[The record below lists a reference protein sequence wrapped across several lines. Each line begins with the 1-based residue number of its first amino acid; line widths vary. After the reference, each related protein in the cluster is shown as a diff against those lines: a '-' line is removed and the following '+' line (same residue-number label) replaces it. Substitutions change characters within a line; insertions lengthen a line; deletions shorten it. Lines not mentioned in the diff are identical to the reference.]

1 MLSETDNRDG
11 EKWDKLKKW
20 GSVQEEIIQKL
31 QAPEKMDQSLALNH
45 GPQLY
50 HTMRHPGIIKC
61 MTHFPSSS
69 GDIFITH
76 YRCGTT
82 DQLSVW
88 TMDSNERDASVTQQ
102 RYEIH
107 SELTSLMYVNKHR
120 VYLGFSSK
128 MELHVFTDASSQCQE
143 KGFVSFSST
152 ILSMAYNREADEV
165 YIGGIGTLE
174 QWKVTGSEHAATL
187 SRVLKYETDI
197 GPDEWVIDI
206 KVDTR
211 NTQLLILT
219 YHNIF
224 VINYETLKQ
233 THHLQNR
240 HEGSLKCCSFYKQ
253 REYFIT
259 GGGDG
264 AVKVWNAVV
273 FTQVHAFYG
282 HNAAVT
288 DLAVHK
294 REPLLFSCSLD
305 GSVQIW
311 RMDNFS
317 NFMRFDLSEKIYHL
331 KLLSD
336 EQFCCQTEMEIKVF
350 GLNQFYNL
358 FAPVES
364 TVENLCLCPGKRS
377 NGLANRIIASTE
389 DGSVRLFSPV
399 TGVALTLIYPMPSF
413 QILTSFAYNR
423 EKDRL
428 HTVLENGEVIVFNC
442 RTNPCKAVEVWQS
455 GYVDE
460 RITQMLQVE
469 LSYTGQNGLQMTDI
483 VIFGG
488 QVNGQVSLL
497 DATVCEMV
505 RSVQTHRGMITC
517 MESVTEIDPT
527 GYQMSETNKTIVTGG
542 NDNLVKLWKIKVSS
556 GRRSD
561 YITLEPILEIPCES
575 VPDHISMYE
584 NTLSVAII
592 TSNHKGKLVM
602 YRVEGSDTDTPQY
615 TQLEHAE
622 DDDHDKKITALDK
635 CPLLGLFASCSEDAF
650 IKIWNRHN
658 QLIREMVFG
667 EPLYALCFANVRGDL
682 LFGFQNHVCS
692 IPLTSYFPQNYL
704 ERIALLDFLDDLR
717 EDAVVYNSV
726 VKPWFDPQ
734 QLPRYSTTLSQRVQ
748 EQTKKDKTAKQLA
761 ITDLEALPEDTSKQV
776 EGQSEKENEENKQ
789 DADRIEENIDVDEKL
804 KEDVRAE
811 DDLDG
816 DFEFSAEVEIGSP
829 FEKPLSR
836 VCQSQRSM
844 VSRDKAG
851 SRGDRKRNL
860 SDGISPNNLDELL
873 PWERELLKRRSNI
886 IPKDGYIPNS
896 VIRKNLA
903 FVRPV
908 TPTFRKKDI
917 WTLKPVPE
925 PDPRHMPSGW
935 GGRPVEKD
943 NSTLDI
949 FEIARR
955 YRLETME
962 SDSQEDEEDEVT
974 VEKEVQLMPCMQ
986 NRSKVVKKKRTK
998 KRSQGYESDESGE
1011 EREFYSQQRRVS
1023 LLPPEKDPKR
1033 ATPFTW
1039 MDDDDAA
1046 PKSTLNQFQKLTNMV
1061 RASSTLSNASSIRGG
1076 YSKSSRRSTPVTPKY
1091 ELKSKKFEFRNDLE
1105 TPDSM
1110 RGVRRLTN
1118 SGGAQSR
1125 ERSKSFKLTNMVVD
1139 EDSTDVRYKDPSGKR
1154 GSMLGLNDMDSIQK
1168 LLEEDWFSDMR
1179 GTPSFD
1185 SIMQRL
1191 LTLLD
1196 TDDPDLHSKICDY
1209 ILDLHKDFGI
1219 PDMYLDR
1226 IIHKL
1231 SAQLGNS
1238 TPVPINN
1245 LRTLQQI
1252 GGNRPDVLAT
1262 LLPRLIDSQSDVR
1275 EEMVSILAEMIGVNN
1290 KDDLLQLMQDMGF
1303 KSKYNSKEEEE
1314 EALKALATRLD
1325 IPYRTDSFTDWISN
1339 WVDESSSLFHDDADL
1354 KEGDISKNW
1363 DGRAVRVVPESL
1375 CITETSSRA
1384 SNRLRELTNIS
1395 DKSHLLEPSTPDMGR
1410 RQRSGM
1416 FDINRETQ
1424 DEIPTTP
1431 KSQKANIRNS
1441 LSDEEEEEYDGFNP
1455 KDPAMYGYYKKR
1467 YPANIRPGSG
1477 RKLYGDEFGG
1487 VPSRRLQQFAKRG
1500 GKDEEMLATDS
1511 SHRDDGTDVAISVS
1525 EVGEKAADTTLETM
1539 STQDSGIGKEISEIL
1554 SSKSGM
1560 EMAVIRKGQHRPKQ
1574 GWPKH
1579 SLSPVKSAGSLCPSG
1594 LSTPKGPEN
1603 DKELDLFTPKTRR
1616 NKNWQRFFKTSTAQ
1630 ERKRMEM
1637 VKRDFD
1643 TGKVKQSNG
1652 PAVIQYIASDLPLL
1666 PGEAGLRLLHTVR
1679 VGNKG
1684 PTIDYD
1690 GRHRVESIPGK
1701 LMVQTKNEDTGKS
1714 NFGILQMQWTTGV
1727 PVATSVEDYLQYRQM
1742 ASGQSERSQS
1752 HCTKSCDTLT
1762 EKSYASAGL
1771 LPNLQSLKHS
1781 KKKKKHVK
1789 ETQLNLPRLHSRTT
1803 SHSHDYQWER
1813 PLPPPPVRKS
1823 SSQSSDVKKQHDHYC
1838 KYYDLTKKKMQQY
1851 TSSKTKDL
1859 LLPEVVIR
1867 NALGAS
1873 PKLQKSLTK
1882 LSRGHSVLLP
1892 PITLNQLIH
1901 VSNT

>member
-1 MLSETDNRDG
+1 
-11 EKWDKLKKW
+11 
-20 GSVQEEIIQKL
+20 
-31 QAPEKMDQSLALNH
+31 MDHCLAISH

-69 GDIFITH
+69 GDIFATH
-76 YRCGTT
+76 YRFGTNE
-82 DQLSVW
+82 QLSVW

-102 RYEIH
+102 RFEIH

-128 MELHVFTDASSQCQE
+128 LELHVFTDASSQCQE
-143 KGFVSFSST
+143 KGFVSLPNT
-152 ILSMAYNREADEV
+152 VLCMAYNREIDEV
-165 YIGGIGTLE
+165 YIGGVGTLE
-174 QWKVTGSEHAATL
+174 KWKVTGSEHAATV

-206 KVDTR
+206 KVDSS

-224 VINYETLKQ
+224 VINYETMKQ

-264 AVKVWNAVV
+264 TVKVWNAVV

-282 HNAAVT
+282 HNAAIT
-288 DLAVHK
+288 GLTVHK
-294 REPLLFSCSLD
+294 KDPLLFSSSLD

-317 NFMRFDLSEKIYHL
+317 KLMRFDVAEKIYSL

-336 EQFCCQTEMEIKVF
+336 EQFFCQTEKEIKVF

-364 TVENLCLCPGKRS
+364 TVRKLCLSPGKRR
-377 NGLANRIIASTE
+377 NGMANRIIASTE
-389 DGSVRLFSPV
+389 DGSVRLFSPL

-455 GYVDE
+455 GFADE
-460 RITQMLQVE
+460 RITEILQVE
-469 LSYTGQNGLQMTDI
+469 LSYTGENGETLTDI

-488 QVNGQVSLL
+488 QENGQLSLL
-497 DATVCEMV
+497 DAKRCEMV
-505 RSVQTHRGMITC
+505 RSIQIHKGMVTC
-517 MESVTEIDPT
+517 MESITEIDPT
-527 GYQMSETNKTIVTGG
+527 GYQLSETSKTLVTGG
-542 NDNLVKLWKIKVSS
+542 NDNFVKLWRIKVSLH
-556 GRRSD
+556 RRTD
-561 YITLEPILEIPCES
+561 YISLEPILQIPCGNI
-575 VPDHISMYE
+575 PDHISMYE
-584 NTLSVAII
+584 NTLSVAI
-592 TSNHKGKLVM
+592 TSSKYQGKLLM
-602 YRVEGSDTDTPQY
+602 YRVEGSETPEY

-622 DDDHDKKITALDK
+622 DEDHDKKITALDK
-635 CPLLGLFASCSEDAF
+635 CPLLGLFASCSEDGY

-658 QLIREMVFG
+658 QLIREMIFG
-667 EPLYALCFANVRGDL
+667 EPLYGLCFANVRGDL

-692 IPLTSYFPQNYL
+692 IPLTNYFPQNYL

-717 EDAVVYNSV
+717 ENAIVYNNV

-748 EQTKKDKTAKQLA
+748 EQTKKDKTTQQLVVN
-761 ITDLEALPEDTSKQV
+761 DLEALPEDTSKQESSSGENKV
-776 EGQSEKENEENKQ
+776 EGQTEEKENKENIQ
-789 DADRIEENIDVDEKL
+789 DGDPIEENIDIDEKIN
-804 KEDVRAE
+804 EDSNVE

-816 DFEFSAEVEIGSP
+816 DFEFNAEVEIGSP
-829 FEKPLSR
+829 FEKPSSR
-836 VCQSQRSM
+836 INQSQRNM

-851 SRGDRKRNL
+851 SRTDRKRIH
-860 SDGISPNNLDELL
+860 SERTSPNLDELT

-896 VIRKNLA
+896 VIRKNLGY
-903 FVRPV
+903 VRPV

-925 PDPRHMPSGW
+925 PDPRHMPPGW
-935 GGRPVEKD
+935 GGRPVEAD
-943 NSTLDI
+943 NSSMDI
-949 FEIARR
+949 FEIARK

-962 SDSQEDEEDEVT
+962 SDSQEDDEEED
-974 VEKEVQLMPCMQ
+974 VEEEKGVQLMPCMQ
-986 NRSKVVKKKRTK
+986 NRNKVAKKKRS
-998 KRSQGYESDESGE
+998 KRKSQGYESDESGD
-1011 EREFYSQQRRVS
+1011 EREVFSQQRRVS
-1023 LLPPEKDPKR
+1023 LLPPDKDPKT
-1033 ATPFTW
+1033 AAPFTW
-1039 MDDDDAA
+1039 ADDDEARR
-1046 PKSTLNQFQKLTNMV
+1046 STLNPFQKLTAMM
-1061 RASSTLSNASSIRGG
+1061 RASSTLSNTSSIRGG
-1076 YSKSSRRSTPVTPKY
+1076 YSKTSRRSTPVTPRY
-1091 ELKSKKFEFRNDLE
+1091 ELKSKKLEFGSRNDLE

-1110 RGVRRLTN
+1110 RGVRKLTK

-1139 EDSTDVRYKDPSGKR
+1139 EDSTNVRFKDQSGKR
-1154 GSMLGLNDMDSIQK
+1154 GNMLGNGDMDSIQK
-1168 LLEEDWFSDMR
+1168 LLEEDWFADMR

-1196 TDDPDLHSKICDY
+1196 TDDPELHSKICDY
-1209 ILDLHKDFGI
+1209 ILDLHKDLGI

-1238 TPVPINN
+1238 KVPIKSNN
-1245 LRTLQQI
+1245 LRTLKQI

-1262 LLPRLIDSQSDVR
+1262 LLPRLIDSESDVR
-1275 EEMVSILAEMIGVNN
+1275 DETAAILSEMVGVNN
-1290 KDDLLQLMQDMGF
+1290 KDDLLQLMQDMGL
-1303 KSKYNSKEEEE
+1303 KGQYNSKEEEE
-1314 EALKALATRLD
+1314 EALKALAMRLD
-1325 IPYRTDSFTDWISN
+1325 IPYRSDSFSDWISN
-1339 WVDESSSLFHDDADL
+1339 WVDESSSLYYEDADL
-1354 KEGDISKNW
+1354 KAGDISRNW
-1363 DGRAVRVVPESL
+1363 DGRAVRVLPESL
-1375 CITETSSRA
+1375 CITESSSRA

-1395 DKSHLLEPSTPDMGR
+1395 DKSYQWEPPTPDRGR
-1410 RQRSGM
+1410 RQGSGM
-1416 FDINRETQ
+1416 FDTNRETQ
-1424 DEIPTTP
+1424 DEIPP
-1431 KSQKANIRNS
+1431 SAKSRKSDIRNS
-1441 LSDEEEEEYDGFNP
+1441 MFNP
-1455 KDPAMYGYYKKR
+1455 KDPAMYKYYKKR
-1467 YPANIRPGSG
+1467 YPAYIRPGSG
-1477 RKLYGDEFGG
+1477 RKLYGDELGG
-1487 VPSRRLQQFAKRG
+1487 VPSKRLQQFSKTGDKDG
-1500 GKDEEMLATDS
+1500 GILPTDS
-1511 SHRDDGTDVAISVS
+1511 GHHDDGADVAVSLS
-1525 EVGEKAADTTLETM
+1525 EVGEKAADATLETL
-1539 STQDSGIGKEISEIL
+1539 STQDSGIGREISEVL
-1554 SSKSGM
+1554 SNKSGM
-1560 EMAVIRKGQHRPKQ
+1560 DMAVIKKGHHRSKQ
-1574 GWPKH
+1574 DWPKH
-1579 SLSPVKSAGSLCPSG
+1579 SLSPVKSAGSLCQSG
-1594 LSTPKGPEN
+1594 LSTPKGMES
-1603 DKELDLFTPKTRR
+1603 DKE
-1616 NKNWQRFFKTSTAQ
+1616 NWQRFFKTPTAQ

-1643 TGKVKQSNG
+1643 TGKVKQNNG

-1684 PTIDYD
+1684 PTIGYD
-1690 GRHRVESIPGK
+1690 GRHRVEPIPGK

-1727 PVATSVEDYLQYRQM
+1727 PVATSFEDYLQHRQM
-1742 ASGQSERSQS
+1742 ASGQSERSRSQ
-1752 HCTKSCDTLT
+1752 CTKSFDTLT
-1762 EKSYASAGL
+1762 EKSYVSAES
-1771 LPNLQSLKHS
+1771 LPNLQSVKQHS
-1781 KKKKKHVK
+1781 RKKKKQVKK
-1789 ETQLNLPRLHSRTT
+1789 ETQFTLPRLYSRTT
-1803 SHSHDYQWER
+1803 AHSQDYQWER
-1813 PLPPPPVRKS
+1813 PLPPPPAHKS
-1823 SSQSSDVKKQHDHYC
+1823 TSQSSDVRKQHENYC

-1859 LLPEVVIR
+1859 SLPEVVIR

-1873 PKLQKSLTK
+1873 PKLRKSLTK

-1901 VSNT
+1901 VSTT

>member
-1 MLSETDNRDG
+1 
-11 EKWDKLKKW
+11 
-20 GSVQEEIIQKL
+20 
-31 QAPEKMDQSLALNH
+31 MDQNITLNH
-45 GPQLY
+45 GPQIY
-50 HTMRHPGIIKC
+50 HKMRHPGNIKC

-69 GDIFITH
+69 GDIFVAH
-76 YRCGTT
+76 YCFGTK

-88 TMDSNERDASVTQQ
+88 TMDSNDRDSSITQQ
-102 RYEIH
+102 RFEIH
-107 SELTSLMYVNKHR
+107 SELTSLMYVSKHR

-128 MELHVFTDASSQCQE
+128 LELHVFTDASSQCQE
-143 KGFVSFSST
+143 KGFVSLSST
-152 ILSMAYNREADEV
+152 VLSMAYNREMDEV
-165 YIGGIGTLE
+165 YLGRVGKLE
-174 QWKVTGSEHAATL
+174 KWKVTGSEHAATV
-187 SRVLKYETDI
+187 SRVLEFETDI

-211 NTQLLILT
+211 NTQILILT

-224 VINYETLKQ
+224 VINYETQKQ

-264 AVKVWNAVV
+264 TVKVWNAVV

-282 HNAAVT
+282 HNAAIT
-288 DLAVHK
+288 GLAVHK
-294 REPLLFSCSLD
+294 TDPLLFSSSLD

-317 NFMRFDLSEKIYHL
+317 KLMGFDLSEKIFNL

-336 EQFCCQTEMEIKVF
+336 EQFFCQTEKEIKVF
-350 GLNQFYNL
+350 GLNQFYHL

-364 TVENLCLCPGKRS
+364 TVRKLCLCPGKRRH
-377 NGLANRIIASTE
+377 GLANRIIASTE
-389 DGSVRLFSPV
+389 DGSVRLFSPL

-442 RTNPCKAVEVWQS
+442 RSNPCKAVEVWQS
-455 GYVDE
+455 GFTDE
-460 RITQMLQVE
+460 KITQLLQVE
-469 LSYTGQNGLQMTDI
+469 LSYTGQNGEQLTDI

-488 QVNGQVSLL
+488 QENGQLSLL
-497 DATVCEMV
+497 DANHCEMV
-505 RSVQTHRGMITC
+505 LSVQVHKGMVTC

-527 GYQMSETNKTIVTGG
+527 GYQLSETSKTLVTGG
-542 NDNLVKLWKIKVSS
+542 NDNFVKLWKIKVSA

-561 YITLEPILEIPCES
+561 YISLEPILEIPCGNI
-575 VPDHISMYE
+575 PDHISMYE
-584 NTLSVAII
+584 NTLSIAV
-592 TSNHKGKLVM
+592 TTGTRRGKLLM
-602 YRVEGSDTDTPQY
+602 YRVEGDETPQY

-622 DDDHDKKITALDK
+622 DEDHDKKITSLDK
-635 CPLLGLFASCSEDAF
+635 CPLLGLFASCSEDGY

-667 EPLYALCFANVRGDL
+667 EPLYGLCFANVRGDL
-682 LFGFQNHVCS
+682 LFGFQSHVCS
-692 IPLTSYFPQNYL
+692 IPLTTYFPQNYL

-717 EDAVVYNSV
+717 ENAIVYNNI

-748 EQTKKDKTAKQLA
+748 EKTKKDKTSKQLVVK
-761 ITDLEALPEDTSKQV
+761 DLEALPEDTAVQESSEENKI
-776 EGQSEKENEENKQ
+776 EGQTGEKENKENNQDGDGIKENFDIDETIKEEN
-789 DADRIEENIDVDEKL
+789 N
-804 KEDVRAE
+804 E

-836 VCQSQRSM
+836 ASQSQRSM

-851 SRGDRKRNL
+851 SRTDRKRNH
-860 SDGISPNNLDELL
+860 SEGTSPNLDELL
-873 PWERELLKRRSNI
+873 PWERELLKRRSKI

-896 VIRKNLA
+896 VIRKNLG

-908 TPTFRKKDI
+908 TPTIRKKDI

-925 PDPRHMPSGW
+925 PDPRHMPPGW
-935 GGRPVEKD
+935 GGLPVEKD
-943 NSTLDI
+943 NSAMDI

-962 SDSQEDEEDEVT
+962 SDSQDDEAEEEEEVS
-974 VEKEVQLMPCMQ
+974 VDKDVQLMPCMQ
-986 NRSKVVKKKRTK
+986 NRNKVTKKKRS
-998 KRSQGYESDESGE
+998 KRKNQGYDSEDSEE
-1011 EREFYSQQRRVS
+1011 EREVYSQQRRVS
-1023 LLPPEKDPKR
+1023 LLPPEKDPKT
-1033 ATPFTW
+1033 AAPFTW
-1039 MDDDDAA
+1039 MDDDEAR
-1046 PKSTLNQFQKLTNMV
+1046 KSTLNPFQKITSMV
-1061 RASSTLSNASSIRGG
+1061 RAASTMSNTSSIRGG
-1076 YSKSSRRSTPVTPKY
+1076 YSKNSRRSTPVTPRY
-1091 ELKSKKFEFRNDLE
+1091 ELKSKKLEFGSRNDLE

-1110 RGVRRLTN
+1110 RGMRKMTK

-1139 EDSTDVRYKDPSGKR
+1139 EDSTNVRFKDASGKR
-1154 GSMLGLNDMDSIQK
+1154 GSMLGASDMDSIQK

-1209 ILDLHKDFGI
+1209 ILDLHKDLGI
-1219 PDMYLDR
+1219 PDMYLER
-1226 IIHKL
+1226 IINKL
-1231 SAQLGNS
+1231 STQLGNS
-1238 TPVPINN
+1238 KGPVSSKN
-1245 LRTLQQI
+1245 LRTLKQI
-1252 GGNRPDVLAT
+1252 GGNHPDVLAS

-1275 EEMVSILAEMIGVNN
+1275 DETAAILSEMVGVNN
-1290 KDDLLQLMQDMGF
+1290 KDDLLQLMQDMGL
-1303 KSKYNSKEEEE
+1303 KSQYNSKEEEE
-1314 EALKALATRLD
+1314 EALKALAMRLD
-1325 IPYRTDSFTDWISN
+1325 IPYRTDSFSDWISN
-1339 WVDESSSLFHDDADL
+1339 WVDESSSLYYEDAEL
-1354 KEGDISKNW
+1354 KAGDISKNW
-1363 DGRAVRVVPESL
+1363 DGRAVRVLPESL
-1375 CITETSSRA
+1375 CITESSSRA

-1395 DKSHLLEPSTPDMGR
+1395 DRSYQWEPSTPDQGR

-1416 FDINRETQ
+1416 FDVNREAQ
-1424 DEIPTTP
+1424 DDVPP
-1431 KSQKANIRNS
+1431 SPRSQKSDIRNS
-1441 LSDEEEEEYDGFNP
+1441 MSDEEDEEYDGFNP
-1455 KDPAMYGYYKKR
+1455 KDPAMYRYYKKR
-1467 YPANIRPGSG
+1467 YPANMRPGSG
-1477 RKLYGDEFGG
+1477 RKLVGDEFGG
-1487 VPSRRLQQFAKRG
+1487 VPSKRLHQFPKHGDMEG
-1500 GKDEEMLATDS
+1500 GIQATDS
-1511 SHRDDGTDVAISVS
+1511 GHHDDGAEVPVSIS

-1539 STQDSGIGKEISEIL
+1539 STQDSGIGRDMSEVL
-1554 SSKSGM
+1554 SNKSGM
-1560 EMAVIRKGQHRPKQ
+1560 ETAVIKKGHHRSKQ
-1574 GWPKH
+1574 SWPKH
-1579 SLSPVKSAGSLCPSG
+1579 SLSPVKSAGSICHSD
-1594 LSTPKGPEN
+1594 LSTPKGLEA
-1603 DKELDLFTPKTRR
+1603 DKE
-1616 NKNWQRFFKTSTAQ
+1616 NWQRFFKTPTAQ
-1630 ERKRMEM
+1630 ERRRMEM

-1643 TGKVKQSNG
+1643 TGKVKQNNG

-1679 VGNKG
+1679 VGDKG
-1684 PTIDYD
+1684 PTIGYD
-1690 GRHRVESIPGK
+1690 GRHQVESIPGK

-1727 PVATSVEDYLQYRQM
+1727 PVATSFEEYIQYRQK

-1752 HCTKSCDTLT
+1752 QATKSYDTLT
-1762 EKSYASAGL
+1762 ERSYASAGS
-1771 LPNLQSLKHS
+1771 LPNLESLRRS
-1781 KKKKKHVK
+1781 RRKKKEAKRESQFK
-1789 ETQLNLPRLHSRTT
+1789 LPRLHSRTT
-1803 SHSHDYQWER
+1803 THSHDYQWER
-1813 PLPPPPVRKS
+1813 PLPPPPAQKS
-1823 SSQSSDVKKQHDHYC
+1823 SSQSSDVRKQHEKYC

-1867 NALGAS
+1867 NALGAT
-1873 PKLQKSLTK
+1873 PKLQKSLTR
-1882 LSRGHSVLLP
+1882 LSRNHSVLLP

-1901 VSNT
+1901 VSTT